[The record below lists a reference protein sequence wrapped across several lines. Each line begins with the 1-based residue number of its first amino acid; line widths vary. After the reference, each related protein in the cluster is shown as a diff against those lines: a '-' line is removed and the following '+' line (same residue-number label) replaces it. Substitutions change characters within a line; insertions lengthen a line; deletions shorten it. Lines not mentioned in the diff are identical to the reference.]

1 MTITIDP
8 SVGGPGVTEL
18 VTRTESLLAHR
29 RSMAQWWVELV
40 ALLDALGARV
50 STLRQDQSSESP
62 LSEQIRMDAPH
73 LYGVLR
79 RLDEESEELQE
90 DLLRVRISAGESMGD
105 ESRLGDLSQDIRGVL
120 RRLRRL
126 ERRSN
131 DVVLDA
137 YDRDIGG
144 E

>member
-8 SVGGPGVTEL
+8 TVSGVSDL
-18 VTRTESLLAHR
+18 VSRTESLLSQR
-29 RSMAQWWVELV
+29 RTMAQWWVELV

-50 STLRQDQSSESP
+50 ATLRQDQNGEST
-62 LSEQIRMDAPH
+62 LAEQIRMDAPH
-73 LYGVLR
+73 LYGSLR
-79 RLDEESEELQE
+79 RLDEESEAVQA
-90 DLLRVRISAGESMGD
+90 DLLHVRIQAGESMGD
-105 ESRLGDLSQDIRGVL
+105 ESRVGELSADIRGVL
-120 RRLRRL
+120 HRLTRL

-131 DVVLDA
+131 SVVLDA

>member
-1 MTITIDP
+1 MTITINP
-8 SVGGPGVTEL
+8 SVGGPGVSEL
-18 VTRTESLLAHR
+18 ADRTESLLAHR
-29 RSMAQWWVELV
+29 RSMAHWWVELV

-50 STLRQDQSSESP
+50 SSLREDQNGDSSFA
-62 LSEQIRMDAPH
+62 EQIRMDAPH
-73 LYGVLR
+73 LYGSLS
-79 RLDEESEELQE
+79 RLDEESEHLQE
-90 DLLRVRISAGESMGD
+90 DLLRVRITAGKSMGD
-105 ESRLGDLSQDIRGVL
+105 ESALGELSRDIRGVL

>member
-8 SVGGPGVTEL
+8 TVGGVSEL
-18 VTRTESLLAHR
+18 VSRTESLLSQR
-29 RSMAQWWVELV
+29 RTMAQWWVELV

-50 STLRQDQSSESP
+50 ATLRQDQSGEST
-62 LSEQIRMDAPH
+62 LAEQIRMDAPH
-73 LYGVLR
+73 LYGSLR
-79 RLDEESEELQE
+79 RLDEESEALQA
-90 DLLRVRISAGESMGD
+90 DLLHVRIQAGESMGD
-105 ESRLGDLSQDIRGVL
+105 DSRVGALSADIRGVL
-120 RRLRRL
+120 HRLTRL

-131 DVVLDA
+131 SVVLDA

>member
-8 SVGGPGVTEL
+8 TVSGVSEL
-18 VTRTESLLAHR
+18 VSRTESLLSQR
-29 RSMAQWWVELV
+29 RTMAQWWVELV

-50 STLRQDQSSESP
+50 ATLRQDQSGEST
-62 LSEQIRMDAPH
+62 LAEQIRMDAPH
-73 LYGVLR
+73 LYGSLR
-79 RLDEESEELQE
+79 RLDEESEAVQA
-90 DLLRVRISAGESMGD
+90 DLLHVRIQAGESMGD
-105 ESRLGDLSQDIRGVL
+105 ESRVGELSADIRGVL
-120 RRLRRL
+120 RRLTRL

-131 DVVLDA
+131 SVVLDA

>member
-8 SVGGPGVTEL
+8 GTGGVSEL
-18 VTRTESLLAHR
+18 VSRTESLLSQR

-50 STLRQDQSSESP
+50 ATLRQDQSGEST
-62 LSEQIRMDAPH
+62 LAEQIRMDAPH
-73 LYGVLR
+73 LYGSLR
-79 RLDEESEELQE
+79 RLDEESEALQA
-90 DLLRVRISAGESMGD
+90 DLLEVRIRTGESMGD
-105 ESRLGDLSQDIRGVL
+105 ESRLGELSSDIRGVL
-120 RRLRRL
+120 RRLTRL
-126 ERRSN
+126 EHRSN
-131 DVVLDA
+131 SVVLDA

>member
-8 SVGGPGVTEL
+8 AVGGVSDL
-18 VTRTESLLAHR
+18 VSRTESLLSHR

-50 STLRQDQSSESP
+50 TTLRQGQGGDST
-62 LSEQIRMDAPH
+62 LAEQIRMDAPH
-73 LYGVLR
+73 LFSSLR
-79 RLDEESEELQE
+79 RLDEESEALQE
-90 DLLRVRISAGESMGD
+90 ELLQVRIRTGESMGD
-105 ESRLGDLSQDIRGVL
+105 ESRLGELSTEIRGVL
-120 RRLRRL
+120 RRLTRL
-126 ERRSN
+126 EHRSN
-131 DVVLDA
+131 SVVLDA